1 MLGLKLNHVS
11 KRGPCLPS
19 QTSLDLTSVKFNSKY
34 INLVGK
40 ENVIYEFWPFFLGP
54 NQVCKGGWFEM
65 FWLVY
70 IFSTLWAEQKAI
82 PAWWVLGNQHLGT
95 ISRWICYF
103 WHMYVSD
110 LESWSLWNNKHIF
123 KKHMFLFGFKM
134 ESARS
139 LYIYTHIFQCWL
151 NEMPQKMIGWKLS
164 NSDTFIQQILLLSVF
179 SPNYSSNKR

>member
-1 MLGLKLNHVS
+1 MHRKMSSMNFGHFV
-11 KRGPCLPS
+11 
-19 QTSLDLTSVKFNSKY
+19 
-34 INLVGK
+34 
-40 ENVIYEFWPFFLGP
+40 LGP

-110 LESWSLWNNKHIF
+110 LESWSRWNNKHIF

-139 LYIYTHIFQCWL
+139 LYIYTYISMLTKWDATEDDWMKTLKFRHFHSTNIVVICIFTQL
-151 NEMPQKMIGWKLS
+151 
-164 NSDTFIQQILLLSVF
+164 FI
-179 SPNYSSNKR
+179 